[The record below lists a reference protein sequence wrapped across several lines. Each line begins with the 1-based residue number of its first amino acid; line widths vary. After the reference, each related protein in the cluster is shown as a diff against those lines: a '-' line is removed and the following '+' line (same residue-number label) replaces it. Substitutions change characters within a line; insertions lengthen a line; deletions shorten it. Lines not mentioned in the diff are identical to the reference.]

1 MFKKRSVKQEQKRK
15 RESEET
21 DDVGEVVKKGKT
33 EKKGLDTPAMAEGKK
48 ESEPNVI
55 RQEIKK
61 EQDAE
66 NRSEDQEDQSKDI
79 AGKKPQRYNIKQLSS
94 SIKTNTVIDYQPDV
108 CKDFLKNG
116 YCGYGDTCKFLHYRD
131 EFKVVKNPK
140 KREWE
145 EVMKKNK
152 RF

>member
-1 MFKKRSVKQEQKRK
+1 MFKKRNVKQEQKRK
-15 RESEET
+15 REVEGT
-21 DDVGEVVKKGKT
+21 GDGGDVVKKSKT
-33 EKKGLDTPAMAEGKK
+33 EKRGLDTLTRVDGKK
-48 ESEPNVI
+48 ESESKVI
-55 RQEIKK
+55 KQAVSK
-61 EQDAE
+61 EQDE
-66 NRSEDQEDQSKDI
+66 ESQSEDQSDQSKDVMENKS
-79 AGKKPQRYNIKQLSS
+79 GRYNIKQLSS

-145 EVMKKNK
+145 EVLKKNK

>member
-1 MFKKRSVKQEQKRK
+1 MFKKRNVKPEQKRK
-15 RESEET
+15 REMEEAS
-21 DDVGEVVKKGKT
+21 DDGEVVKKGKT
-33 EKKGLDTPAMAEGKK
+33 EKKGVDSTTKADGKK
-48 ESEPNVI
+48 ESEPKAIEQQV
-55 RQEIKK
+55 KK
-61 EQDAE
+61 EQDE
-66 NRSEDQEDQSKDI
+66 ETQLEVHGDQSKDAI
-79 AGKKPQRYNIKQLSS
+79 KKKSDRYNIKQLSS

-145 EVMKKNK
+145 EVLKKNK

>member
-1 MFKKRSVKQEQKRK
+1 MFKKRNVKQEQKRK
-15 RESEET
+15 REVEGAG
-21 DDVGEVVKKGKT
+21 DGGDVVKKSKT
-33 EKKGLDTPAMAEGKK
+33 EKRGLDTLTRVDGKK
-48 ESEPNVI
+48 ESESKVI
-55 RQEIKK
+55 KQAVSK

-66 NRSEDQEDQSKDI
+66 SQSEDQSDQSKDVMENKS
-79 AGKKPQRYNIKQLSS
+79 GRYNIKQLSS

-145 EVMKKNK
+145 EVLKKNK

>member
-1 MFKKRSVKQEQKRK
+1 MFKKRNVKQEQKRK
-15 RESEET
+15 RDLGGAA
-21 DDVGEVVKKGKT
+21 DDGDVVKKSKMG
-33 EKKGLDTPAMAEGKK
+33 KKGPSLLGTMEFKK
-48 ESEPNVI
+48 ESESKG
-55 RQEIKK
+55 IKQTVSK
-61 EQDAE
+61 GQDE
-66 NRSEDQEDQSKDI
+66 EGQSDDQNDQSKDVME
-79 AGKKPQRYNIKQLSS
+79 KKSGRYNIKQLSS

-145 EVMKKNK
+145 EVLKKNK

>member
-1 MFKKRSVKQEQKRK
+1 MFKKRDVKQEQKRK
-15 RESEET
+15 REMEEAS
-21 DDVGEVVKKGKT
+21 DDGEVVKKGKT
-33 EKKGLDTPAMAEGKK
+33 EKKGVDSTTKADGKK
-48 ESEPNVI
+48 ESEPKGIEQQV
-55 RQEIKK
+55 KK
-61 EQDAE
+61 EQDKE
-66 NRSEDQEDQSKDI
+66 TQLEDHGDQSKDAI
-79 AGKKPQRYNIKQLSS
+79 KKKSDRYNIKQLSS

-145 EVMKKNK
+145 EVLKKNK

>member
-1 MFKKRSVKQEQKRK
+1 MFKKRNVKQEQKRK
-15 RESEET
+15 REMEEAS
-21 DDVGEVVKKGKT
+21 DDGEVVKKGKT
-33 EKKGLDTPAMAEGKK
+33 EKQGVDSTTKGDGKK
-48 ESEPNVI
+48 ESEPKAFEQQV
-55 RQEIKK
+55 KK
-61 EQDAE
+61 EQDE
-66 NRSEDQEDQSKDI
+66 ETQLEDHGDQSKDAI
-79 AGKKPQRYNIKQLSS
+79 KKKSDRYNIKQLSS

-145 EVMKKNK
+145 EVLKKNK